1 MQRRMAS
8 LVWAVAAASVC
19 AGVVGTVRADTQETK
34 ADKPASPR
42 VGWGEP
48 KDGLQIGLFPQS
60 GQKTFRYGDTIALV
74 MRARN
79 VGKTPIAL
87 NVKPPN
93 VSSVTLGENGTL
105 VLQTLG
111 GGGSS
116 VLLQIAPGE
125 TQDLPGGHYSAQ
137 ILAPEEIKERVAKA
151 DPALALLP
159 GKYQVECS
167 FHLWM
172 PDQNDPNRAT
182 AHRARPGI
190 FAFTVQNDRA
200 NPPVPLKDKEADDSF
215 IWGEAVNGLQGGLRR
230 LTDKD
235 LAELPEGSR
244 KEIAKDEILTRF
256 YVRNVTDKPI
266 RVSYHN
272 FADYDASFWI
282 KDAQGQDHMVQST
295 FFTGVRA
302 LSQQTLQPGE
312 KAAAGWGRLELM
324 AQETPPAQ
332 RSNMPLLA
340 AKPGQYTMRL
350 ISSVRFTGLNH
361 FDMVLVSGAMPFTIP
376 PQ

>member
-1 MQRRMAS
+1 M
-8 LVWAVAAASVC
+8 L
-19 AGVVGTVRADTQETK
+19 GTVQAETPV
-34 ADKPASPR
+34 AQAGKPAPPR

-60 GQKTFRYGDTIALV
+60 GQKTFRYGDAIALV

-79 VGKTPIAL
+79 VGKTPLAL
-87 NVKPPN
+87 NVKAPN

-116 VLLQIAPGE
+116 VLLRIAPGE

-137 ILAPEEIKERVAKA
+137 ILAPGEIQERVAKA

-167 FHLWM
+167 FPLWM

-182 AHRARPGI
+182 AHRAKPGI

-200 NPPVPLKDKEADDSF
+200 NPPAIHADKEADDSF
-215 IWGEAVNGLQGGLRR
+215 IWGATVNGLQGGLRR
-230 LTDKD
+230 LTDRD
-235 LAELPEGSR
+235 LAELPEGVR

-266 RVSYHN
+266 RLSYHN
-272 FADYDASFWI
+272 FTDYDASFWI
-282 KDAQGQDHMVQST
+282 KDAQGNDHPVRST

-312 KAAAGWGRLELM
+312 KIAAGLGRLQWIP
-324 AQETPPAQ
+324 QETLPAEGAFT
-332 RSNMPLLA
+332 PLLA
-340 AKPGQYTMRL
+340 AKPGQYTLRV
-350 ISSVRFTGLNH
+350 ISSVRFTDLNH